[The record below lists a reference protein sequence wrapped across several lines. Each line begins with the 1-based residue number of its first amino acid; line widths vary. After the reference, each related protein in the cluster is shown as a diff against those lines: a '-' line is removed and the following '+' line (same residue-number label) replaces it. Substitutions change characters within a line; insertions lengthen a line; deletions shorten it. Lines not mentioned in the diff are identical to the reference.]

1 LIPKK
6 IIALSLILIAPTAL
20 SSNIEDQ
27 ESYSPLLTVENISES
42 QKSDPKKVVEA
53 LGNTFIEAFQA
64 KDYSQEKIV
73 RSNQML
79 TSLIC
84 IQYNQ
89 MRQVEANKLETPK
102 WEVKSDWVDPKGGSQ
117 ASIMQLKAST
127 RDLAAGYAMCQLW
140 NTKHIPLDRFT
151 GFNVDPIIDESKI
164 KE

>member
-1 LIPKK
+1 LIRKN
-6 IIALSLILIAPTAL
+6 IIALSLILIASTAL
-20 SSNIEDQ
+20 SSNNEGQ
-27 ESYSPLLTVENISES
+27 GSYPPPLTVENISES
-42 QKSDPKKVVEA
+42 QKNDPKKVVEA

-64 KDYSQEKIV
+64 KEYSQEEII

-79 TSLIC
+79 TLLTC

-89 MRQVEANKLETPK
+89 MHQVEANKPEAIK
-102 WEVKSDWVDPKGGSQ
+102 WNVKSDWVDPKGGSQ
-117 ASIMQLKAST
+117 ASITQVKAST

-151 GFNVDPIIDESKI
+151 GFNVDPIIDESKS